1 MFSHTA
7 ITMNKAEAMAAR
19 LGPNAHAKADYLGEE
34 NIESIIRD
42 GDTVFIC
49 ADNYTVRKRIA
60 EHALKLNTI
69 TIINGGNELNDG
81 SVQVYV
87 KTNGSEFTPR
97 ITYLHPEIEIGEGV
111 DRAEMTCVAAAAL
124 PGGEQLL
131 VVNMLVAS
139 YMLTALHRVQQG
151 IYKYIPSVDEASPKT
166 WTELQFHIGTMSDRP
181 VVDYTDWRISETWSK
196 HD

>member
-139 YMLTALHRVQQG
+139 YMLTALHRVQHNNFVQAVNDQNKKWPNKWEAYRQG
-151 IYKYIPSVDEASPKT
+151 VREGYEQGLRDGQNGVNNESA
-166 WTELQFHIGTMSDRP
+166 
-181 VVDYTDWRISETWSK
+181 
-196 HD
+196 